1 MKKTDIQDK
10 LKSLAQHIDQEQFIY
25 DFLLAFGFSKTT
37 ITRLKK
43 GDYNLSKKEGELFYK
58 GKIFFKVTTEDQLLH
73 TIDELSK
80 DEKIAKQKPRF
91 IFVTDFEKGVA
102 IDTRK
107 KLNKEF
113 PLTALGEL
121 EQVDFFLPLS
131 GAEIYRVE
139 NNNKADRD
147 AAYKLGELYDL
158 LVADNPDWVEKGT
171 HQLNLFLSRLLFC
184 FFAEDTGIF
193 ETKNIFTEAL
203 VNNTKADG
211 SDVDDF
217 LDILFL
223 KLDSKPG
230 NKIDFPD
237 YLKGFPY
244 VNGGL
249 FRDKI
254 DCPKFSKKARQILI
268 DTGELEWADINPDI
282 FGSMIQA
289 VADPEERNNLGM
301 HYTSVINIKKL
312 IKPLFLD
319 ELYEEFE
326 KNKDNARALDKLLVR
341 MSKIKFFDPACGSG
355 NFLII
360 TYKELRN
367 LEIEIIKQLIDLNT
381 GVAEEKQSVQSKIG
395 FGADGAK
402 TIVPDVQSKMNFSGA
417 QSKIYFTEIS
427 LTQFYGIE
435 IKDFAHEMAI
445 LSLWLAEH
453 QMNQIFETELLDNGR
468 SKPIL
473 PLKEAGNIVSG
484 NAARTNW
491 EDVCPK
497 NEGDEIYIIG
507 NPPYL
512 GARIQDEEQ
521 KSDMDLVF
529 SHFKKYRDLD
539 YISIWLYKGSKYIEG
554 INAQMALVSTNSIC
568 QGQQI
573 ALLWDKVLRSSIE
586 ISFAHLSFR
595 WTNNAK
601 GNAGVTVIILGLRNI
616 DLKPKYLFTETIS
629 KEVKNINPYLLDA
642 PNVII
647 AERMQSISG
656 FKRMNFGNMPNDGG
670 GLILVNEEKES
681 LISENTS
688 FSKFVKKLVGSTEFI
703 NGINRY
709 CIWIDDNELDEA
721 LESDFIK
728 NRISESRKH
737 RLASKDKGT
746 QKLALRAH
754 QFRDRNTALD
764 STIIIPSVSSE
775 RRDYIPMGFLD
786 KNVIVLNSAMAIYD
800 SEPWLFGVLHSK
812 MHMIWVDAV
821 GGKLET
827 RYRYS
832 AKLCYN
838 TFPFPPITAKQKESI
853 TQYVFAVLD
862 ERAKFPEK
870 TMAWMYNPETMPS
883 GLKQAH
889 QELDLA
895 IERVYRLAAFN
906 SDEERLA
913 YLFKM
918 YEEMTNKETLF
929 AKEKKVKKT
938 KTK

>member
-10 LKSLAQHIDQEQFIY
+10 LKSLAQNIDQERFIY

-113 PLTALGEL
+113 TLKDLGEL

-158 LVADNPDWVEKGT
+158 LVADNPEWVEKGT

-223 KLDSKPG
+223 KLDSKP
-230 NKIDFPD
+230 NTVDFPD

-249 FRDKI
+249 FGGKI
-254 DCPKFSKKARQILI
+254 DCPKFSKKTRQILI

-301 HYTSVINIKKL
+301 HYTSVVNIKKL

-367 LEIEIIKQLIDLNT
+367 LEIEIVKQLIDLNS
-381 GVAEEKQSVQSKIG
+381 GAAAEKQSVQSKIG
-395 FGADGAK
+395 FGVDGAK

-453 QMNQIFETELLDNGR
+453 QMNQIFETELLDNGQ

-473 PLKEAGNIVSG
+473 PLKEAGNIVAG

-491 EDVCPK
+491 EEVCPK
-497 NEGDEIYIIG
+497 SEGDEIYIIG

-512 GARIQDEEQ
+512 GSRNQDAEQ
-521 KSDMDLVF
+521 KSDMELVF
-529 SHFKKYRDLD
+529 KKDYKSLD
-539 YISIWLYKGSKYIEG
+539 YVSIWFYKGAKYIEDV
-554 INAQMALVSTNSIC
+554 NAQLAFVSTNSVC
-568 QGQQI
+568 QGLLV
-573 ALLWDKVLRSSIE
+573 ALTWQRILNEKIE
-586 ISFAHLSFR
+586 IGFAYQSFK
-595 WTNNAK
+595 WNNNAK
-601 GNAGVTVIILGLRNI
+601 GNAGVTVIIVGLRNVSA
-616 DLKPKYLFTETIS
+616 KPKLLFTES
-629 KEVKNINPYLLDA
+629 VAKEVKNVNAYLLDA
-642 PNVII
+642 PNIYVNSLNSSLSKFPI
-647 AERMQSISG
+647 
-656 FKRMNFGNMPNDGG
+656 MNFGNMPADGG
-670 GLILVNEEKES
+670 FLLFSEEEK
-681 LISENTS
+681 
-688 FSKFVKKLVGSTEFI
+688 
-703 NGINRY
+703 
-709 CIWIDDNELDEA
+709 
-721 LESDFIK
+721 SDFITLEPESEK
-728 NRISESRKH
+728 WFKELISAHEFLNGKKRYCLWLEDISDEELNSLPNVKERVNLVYKERIKSSRPQ
-737 RLASKDKGT
+737 LAKVPHLFAQIT
-746 QKLALRAH
+746 QPDNSDFIL
-754 QFRDRNTALD
+754 
-764 STIIIPSVSSE
+764 IPRHSSE
-775 RRDYIPMGFLD
+775 DRIYIPMGFFGKEFKASDSTL
-786 KNVIVLNSAMAIYD
+786 VVAT

-812 MHMIWVDAV
+812 MHMVWVDAV
-821 GGKLET
+821 GGKLKT
-827 RYRYS
+827 DYRYS

-838 TFPFPPITAKQKESI
+838 TFPFPSLNAKQKESI
-853 TQYVFAVLD
+853 TMHVFAVLD

-870 TMAWMYNPETMPS
+870 TMAWLYNPETMPT
-883 GLKQAH
+883 GLKQSH

-918 YEEMTNKETLF
+918 YEEMTNRETLF
-929 AKEKKVKKT
+929 AKEKKERKAKT
-938 KTK
+938 K